1 MLFYQ
6 VQVTSQQ
13 KITSLPFFTDAMD
26 STYAKVKPVD
36 AYTEYLERHI
46 DEYAMQ
52 NNGYYL
58 RPLIKAVD
66 EQQFSLLAC
75 CKYDIKKG
83 HDLTDYIKQLFSEVF
98 GIKLSIDSIRELTIH
113 GFLQGMSKIEKR
125 RINHVSIEYNNESL
139 YFDYLPEGGS
149 CFWEF
154 LYPSL
159 DKEAVRTKAQSL
171 LPDSSFLEEI
181 ERILEQDRGKFYG
194 IPIHYKLIAGSTES
208 AQAMVEVLVQ
218 ALMCSHRL
226 VTSRTSYV
234 NLPRFED
241 VSNRSDMQNLIANNY
256 GAVTVVEL
264 GQKKEEEGS
273 FFSSNQ
279 DSLQMIIPPLKLYK
293 HHCQMIFVEIIGKQ
307 DGTKNYFKDIS
318 KEVNLVEIKEGV
330 GNRQAAKEL
339 LKSIV
344 DKSEIKEY
352 VDFDALQKIVF
363 ADEAAYYNISTIYK
377 RWQEYADVA
386 LVNSLYSKYK
396 PLLTTKI
403 QHEKEVLE
411 QESPFAKFNSMIGL
425 ASVKQTAKK
434 LIATFKVQKK
444 RQSLG
449 LDKMGFS
456 RHMLFTGNPGTAKTT
471 VARLLAQIFAKEGI
485 TDTPTFIECGRAD
498 LVGQYVGQT
507 AVKVKRAFERA
518 KGGVL
523 FIDEAYSLVDG
534 YRGHYGDEAINTIV
548 QEMENNR
555 ENTVVIFAGYPK
567 PMQRF
572 LDANEGLRSRIGF
585 QLEFPDYNAHELLDI
600 LELMLKERAYCL
612 SESAKAKALEI
623 FKQAA
628 KQNDF
633 GNGRF
638 VRNLLE
644 QMIMQQ
650 SLRIYD
656 EGSDRSWD
664 KDSISMLTAADIPG
678 DILPKSQN
686 TATKVIGFN
695 CA

>member
-6 VQVTSQQ
+6 VQVTSKQ
-13 KITSLPFFTDAMD
+13 KITSLPFYTDAMD
-26 STYAKVKPVD
+26 STYAKVKPTP
-36 AYTEYLERHI
+36 AYTEYLENHI

-58 RPLIKAVD
+58 RPIIKAVE

-75 CKYDIKKG
+75 CKYEINKG
-83 HDLTDYIKQLFSEVF
+83 HDLAKYIKELFTEVF
-98 GIKLSIDSIRELTIH
+98 DMELSIDSIKELTIQ
-113 GFLQGMSKIEKR
+113 GFLQGMSKLEKR
-125 RINHVSIEYNNESL
+125 RLNHICVEYNEDSL
-139 YFDYLPEGGS
+139 YFDYLPERGG

-159 DKEAVRTKAQSL
+159 DKEAVRAKAKSL
-171 LPDSSFLEEI
+171 LPDASFLEEI
-181 ERILEQDRGKFYG
+181 ERILNQDRGKFYG
-194 IPIHYKLIAGSTES
+194 IPIHYKIIAGSTDS

-234 NLPRFED
+234 NLPRFDD
-241 VSNRSDMQNLIANNY
+241 VSNRSDFQNMVANNY

-264 GQKKEEEGS
+264 GQKKQDEDS

-279 DSLQMIIPPLKLYK
+279 DLLQMLLPTLKLYK
-293 HHCQMIFVEIIGKQ
+293 RHSQMIFVEIIGKQ
-307 DGTKNYFKDIS
+307 DGTKDYFKDIG

-330 GNRQAAKEL
+330 GDRQAAAKL

-344 DKSEIKEY
+344 DKSEIKGY
-352 VDFDALQKIVF
+352 VDFEALRKIVF

-377 RWQEYADVA
+377 KWQEYADVA
-386 LVNSLYSKYK
+386 LVNSLYSEYK

-403 QHEKEVLE
+403 QHEKKIVE

-485 TDTPTFIECGRAD
+485 TDAPTFIECGRAD
-498 LVGQYVGQT
+498 LVGLYVGHT
-507 AVKVKRAFERA
+507 AIKVKKAFERA

-555 ENTVVIFAGYPK
+555 ENTIVIFAGYPK

-585 QLEFPDYNAHELLDI
+585 QLEFPDYNAQELLAI
-600 LELMLKERAYCL
+600 LELMLNERAYSL
-612 SESAKAKALEI
+612 SDNAKAKALEL
-623 FKQAA
+623 FEQAA
-628 KQNDF
+628 TQNDF

-656 EGSDRSWD
+656 ENSDRSWD
-664 KDSISMLTAADIPG
+664 KDSISILTAADIPS
-678 DILPKSQN
+678 DMLPKSQN
-686 TATKVIGFN
+686 TRTKVIGFH

>member
-1 MLFYQ
+1 MLFYE
-6 VQVTSQQ
+6 VQVTSEQ
-13 KITSLPFFTDAMD
+13 KITSLPFYNEVMD
-26 STYAKVKPVD
+26 STYARVKPVD
-36 AYTEYLERHI
+36 AYTEYMERHLE
-46 DEYAMQ
+46 DYAME

-58 RPLIKAVD
+58 KPVIKVIE

-75 CKYDIKKG
+75 CKYEINKG
-83 HDLTDYIKQLFSEVF
+83 HDLAKYIKKAFVMLFGME
-98 GIKLSIDSIRELTIH
+98 LWIDRVEELTIQ
-113 GFLQGMSKIEKR
+113 GFLQGMSKLAKR
-125 RINHVSIEYNNESL
+125 RLNHVCVEYNDQSL
-139 YFDYLPEGGS
+139 HLDYLPEGGN

-159 DKEAVRTKAQSL
+159 DKEAIRAKAQSL
-171 LPDSSFLEEI
+171 LPDSSFLEEL

-226 VTSRTSYV
+226 VTSRTSYI
-234 NLPRFED
+234 NLPRFEN

-264 GQKKEEEGS
+264 GQKKEEEDS

-279 DSLQMIIPPLKLYK
+279 DSIQMLLSPLKLYK
-293 HHCQMIFVEIIGKQ
+293 SHCQMIFVEIIGKQ
-307 DGTKNYFKDIS
+307 DGTKNSFKDIS

-330 GNRQAAKEL
+330 GNRQAAEGL

-386 LVNSLYSKYK
+386 LVNSLYSEYK

-403 QHEKEVLE
+403 QHEKEVIE

-485 TDTPTFIECGRAD
+485 TDAPTFIECGRAD
-498 LVGQYVGQT
+498 LVGQYLGHT

-585 QLEFPDYNAHELLDI
+585 QLEFPDYNAKELLDI
-600 LELMLKERAYCL
+600 LELMLKERAYSL
-612 SESAKAKALEI
+612 SEGAKDQVLEI

-656 EGSDRSWD
+656 EDGDRSWD
-664 KDSISMLTAADIPG
+664 KDSISMLTAADVPS
-678 DILPKSQN
+678 DMLPKPQN
-686 TATKVIGFN
+686 TGAKVIGFHFT
-695 CA
+695 